1 MSMRDEV
8 FERALDLEVDDR
20 EVLVRQLAQSLGLG
34 LEEEEEDLDELDEDE
49 EDPELEAEFMRR
61 MEEYDSGLV
70 KGIPGD
76 EVFRRL
82 EEKERRMALKR
93 QRKKGH

>member
-8 FERALDLEVDDR
+8 FQRALDLQVEDR
-20 EVLVRQLAQSLGLG
+20 EELVRQLAMSLGLG
-34 LEEEEEDLDELDEDE
+34 LEEEQGEDEGGFEEEDS
-49 EDPELEAEFMRR
+49 ELEAELMRR
-61 MEEYDSGLV
+61 LEEYDSGLV

-76 EVFRRL
+76 EAFRRL
-82 EEKERRMALKR
+82 EEKEQEMALET

>member
-8 FERALDLEVDDR
+8 LERALDLEVSDR
-20 EVLVRQLAQSLGLG
+20 EELVRQLAQSLGLG
-34 LEEEEEDLDELDEDE
+34 LEEEDGDDDFDFDE

-76 EVFRRL
+76 EAFRRL
-82 EEKERRMALKR
+82 EEKERRMPIER